1 MALPATL
8 RCTAVN
14 LILLRMQHTDRSG
27 HQHEESKNHR
37 DHQHKIKSLFYAF
50 FAKKTAAT
58 MLSTVMVL
66 RVTQISASANR
77 TIKMIQTKDIPATA
91 KADKQTMRSMSL
103 APDELDS
110 PSLVLHR

>member
-1 MALPATL
+1 MAFPATL

-66 RVTQISASANR
+66 RVTQISASANK
-77 TIKMIQTKDIPATA
+77 TIKM
-91 KADKQTMRSMSL
+91 
-103 APDELDS
+103 PDEGYSGDCESGQADDAQYERGELGS